1 MALLEAFRTH
11 LATLNLPA
19 GSALVAVSGG
29 PDSVALLDLLV
40 RTQETHGLSLVVA
53 HFDHGIHP
61 DSTAVADGVAQ
72 LAHDFALPV
81 ERAGAHLGP
90 SASETVARGA
100 RYEWLET
107 VRVRRGANLI
117 CTAHHA
123 DDQAETVLMRVL
135 EGSGPAGLAG
145 MSARSGRILRPLLG
159 FRRAELAGHLHDVGL
174 SAWTDPANVDP
185 RHQRSWIRGQLLPA
199 IRDRLPQVDARLA
212 RVASQAARDRAG
224 WDALIDVLPVLDFR
238 SEPDGVSV
246 AVSALARYD
255 STLSETLV
263 AAVAR
268 RAGLTLGPARAA
280 RVVDLCRSGGSG
292 ASLELGS
299 RWIAELAF
307 GRVRLIRPL
316 EHSVEHASLAGDEG
330 IQRWGA
336 WQVRW
341 RTEPAPAGHPRLG
354 GSAWFAPA
362 PLSVRNWTAGERVRP
377 LAGAGSRSVAKC
389 LQEAGVPRSRRAG
402 WPVVTHADQVVW
414 VPGVCRSEA
423 LLPGEGT
430 EALRVDAE
438 LA

>member
-1 MALLEAFRTH
+1 MALVEAFRTH

-19 GSALVAVSGG
+19 SSALVAVSGG

-40 RTQETHGLSLVVA
+40 RTRQTHGLSLVVA
-53 HFDHGIHP
+53 HLDHGIHP
-61 DSTAVADGVAQ
+61 DSASVADGVAR
-72 LAHDFALPV
+72 LAVEFALPV
-81 ERAGAHLGP
+81 ERARADLGP
-90 SASETVARGA
+90 SASETVARTA
-100 RYEWLET
+100 RYEWLERA
-107 VRVRRGANLI
+107 RVRRGAALI

-145 MSARSGRILRPLLG
+145 MSAWSGHLLRPLLP
-159 FRRAELAGHLHDVGL
+159 FRRAELAGHLAEVGL
-174 SAWTDPANVDP
+174 SAWADPANDDP
-185 RHQRSWIRGQLLPA
+185 RHQRSWIRAHLLPA
-199 IRDRLPQVDARLA
+199 IRDRLPRVDARLA

-224 WDALIDVLPVLDFR
+224 WDALIDVLPALDFR
-238 SEPDGVSV
+238 PEADGVSV
-246 AVSALARYD
+246 AVSVLARYD
-255 STLSETLV
+255 SALSETLV

-268 RAGLTLGPARAA
+268 RAGLTLGSARAA
-280 RVVDLCRSGGSG
+280 RVVGLCCGGGSG
-292 ASLELGS
+292 ALLQLGD

-307 GRVRLIRPL
+307 GRVRLTRPL
-316 EHSVEHASLAGDEG
+316 ERPAEPAPLAGLEG
-330 IQRWGA
+330 AQRWGA

-341 RTEPAPAGHPRLG
+341 RTEAAPARHPRLG

-362 PLSVRNWTAGERVRP
+362 PLVLRNWTAGERVRP
-377 LAGAGSRSVAKC
+377 LAGAGSRAVAKC
-389 LQEAGVPRSRRAG
+389 FQEAGVPRSRRAG

-423 LLPGEGT
+423 LLPDEGT